1 MHFTRARTL
10 EPFQVAG
17 VFGAFHKFLIMFDRN
32 DDGDGFPIA
41 GDDFGFG
48 GHNVIISRSRR
59 LYQQKFAMASRH
71 RSEPGWRLHASRVC
85 RPALRR
91 RDRAFHGDTVR
102 EMEAADWASLSDEQ
116 LLERRISKLGLRL
129 EGTTLEPLIKQL
141 YDELSAKGLVF
152 HPPCHIGDEWF
163 VPVGIPAI
171 FVPFFLVHDRLRAL
185 ERTMMLEVEGG
196 TKDWF
201 MKLIRHEA
209 AHAYN
214 YAYHLPRNKK
224 WEQIFGQTSDD
235 ETPDS
240 YRPRPFSRSYVVNL
254 DDWYAQSHPDEDF
267 AETFAVW
274 LTPGLD
280 WRTRYAGWKALQKL
294 EYVDELM
301 RSLGGKPPLHTPKYR
316 VADYDCLNLK
326 LKTYYA
332 RKRKLYEDT
341 YPNFYDTDLRQLFN
355 APAGL
360 KASSYLRLRRRRL
373 LNAVCLWTNEKKYR
387 VNELLTRLID
397 RCDHLGLHVHNDDP
411 QQDFRVSAFITT
423 LVMNYLFTGKFKRT
437 K

>member
-1 MHFTRARTL
+1 
-10 EPFQVAG
+10 
-17 VFGAFHKFLIMFDRN
+17 
-32 DDGDGFPIA
+32 
-41 GDDFGFG
+41 
-48 GHNVIISRSRR
+48 
-59 LYQQKFAMASRH
+59 
-71 RSEPGWRLHASRVC
+71 
-85 RPALRR
+85 
-91 RDRAFHGDTVR
+91 
-102 EMEAADWASLSDEQ
+102 MEAAADWVSLSDQE
-116 LLERRISKLGLRL
+116 LLERRISTLGLQL

-163 VPVGIPAI
+163 VPVGIPAV
-171 FVPFFLVHDRLRAL
+171 FVPFFLVHDRLRVL

-196 TKDWF
+196 TKEWF
-201 MKLIRHEA
+201 LKLIRHEA

-214 YAYHLPRNKK
+214 YAYQIPRKK
-224 WEQIFGQTSDD
+224 RWRHVFGRTSRE
-235 ETPDS
+235 ETPDT

-301 RSLGGKPPLHTPKYR
+301 RSLAGKPPVHMPKYR

-341 YPNFYDTDLRQLFN
+341 YPDFYDTDLRQLFN

-387 VNELLTRLID
+387 VNELLARLID